1 MFGAGFR
8 RIGKAKVHIVELRN
22 GHPPLS
28 GAQSVD
34 RALALLGL
42 IGRHSAAGIALS
54 ELVARSGLNKATV
67 RRLLLALIRSGLVEQ
82 DGATRSYHLGAQAF
96 VLGTQAQ
103 GRNGLVSLAMDSLQ
117 RLARETGDAAF
128 VSVRRGASAV
138 CLHREDGPHPI
149 RTYALMPGAEHP
161 LGVGAGSLAM
171 LAALP
176 DADVEAALNANTKIL
191 HENYPKLPPAVLRDC
206 VARTRGEGYALNP
219 GLIFE
224 DSWGIGIALHG
235 PDGTLAGAVS
245 LAAVESRMKPPR
257 RAELVAR
264 LKAEAAEIEKRLA
277 QTHESRTAKAERRDK

>member
-1 MFGAGFR
+1 
-8 RIGKAKVHIVELRN
+8 VELRN
-22 GHPPLS
+22 GTSPLN

-34 RALALLGL
+34 RALVLLAL
-42 IGRHSAAGIALS
+42 IGRQSAAGIALS

-67 RRLLLALIRSGLVEQ
+67 RRLLLALIRAGLVEQ
-82 DGATRSYHLGAQAF
+82 DAATRSYHLGEQAF

-103 GRNGLVSLAMDSLQ
+103 ARHGLVKLAMEGLL

-128 VSVRRGASAV
+128 ISVRRGMSSV

-149 RTYALMPGAEHP
+149 RTFALMPGGEHP

-176 DADVEAALNANTKIL
+176 DAEVAAVLHSNAQIL
-191 HENYPKLPPAVLRDC
+191 CENYPNLPPEVLREH
-206 VARTRGEGYALNP
+206 VTRTRTEGHALNP

-224 DSWGIGIALHG
+224 DSWGLGIALKG
-235 PDGTLAGAVS
+235 PDGSLAGALS

-257 RAELVAR
+257 RADLVVR
-264 LKAEAAEIEKRLA
+264 LKAEAVEIEKRLA
-277 QTHESRTAKAERRDK
+277 QAHATRPARAERRDKA

>member
-1 MFGAGFR
+1 M
-8 RIGKAKVHIVELRN
+8 ELRN
-22 GHPPLS
+22 GTSPLS

-34 RALALLGL
+34 RALALLAL
-42 IGRHSAAGIALS
+42 IGRHSASGIGLS
-54 ELVARSGLNKATV
+54 DLVARSALNKATV

-82 DGATRSYHLGAQAF
+82 DGVTRSYHLGEQAF

-103 GRNGLVSLAMDSLQ
+103 ARHGLLKLATESLV

-128 VSVRRGASAV
+128 ISVRRGMSSV

-149 RTYALMPGAEHP
+149 RTFALMPGGEHP

-176 DADVEAALNANTKIL
+176 DSEVEAVLQANAALL
-191 HENYPKLPPAVLRDC
+191 RENYPNLQPAVLREH
-206 VARTRGEGYALNP
+206 VARTRLEGHALNP

-224 DSWGIGIALHG
+224 DSWGLGVALRD
-235 PDGTLAGAVS
+235 PDGNLAGALS
-245 LAAVESRMKPPR
+245 LAAVESRMKPAR

-264 LKAEAAEIEKRLA
+264 LKSEATEIEKRLA
-277 QTHESRTAKAERRDK
+277 QARATRPGRAERRDK